1 MERYGLAGGLIKD
14 GVCSC
19 KISKPCVF
27 GDLKAGQ
34 TFSADERALM
44 IAMREESHTSQLDS
58 EGTEAEGGGRCRR
71 YVGCFIQRIKL
82 IVGEAKASSSSS
94 QAAPGGCVSLKQRTR
109 GSID

>member
-1 MERYGLAGGLIKD
+1 MTVARQADLIRKPRMERYGLAGGLIKD

-71 YVGCFIQRIKL
+71 YEGCFLQRGGFML
-82 IVGEAKASSSSS
+82 
-94 QAAPGGCVSLKQRTR
+94 AADLC
-109 GSID
+109 